1 MPSNVAAF
9 LNVRASIPP
18 SLSDKKPAQPDQEET
33 CWLHPLLPFWYSHL
47 ICTASANK
55 YRKGPTSPSW
65 PATSLKFVFS
75 PDLYYKIQV
84 AVYKQWNRPSMTVVI
99 GIQFGIH
106 GSFSAGTCN
115 ISGNH
120 VLEGDHWSSLGHCRP
135 SLGSGDDQSASKI
148 EFKLSFQN

>member
-65 PATSLKFVFS
+65 PATSLQLVFS
-75 PDLYYKIQV
+75 PDLYCKIQV
-84 AVYKQWNRPSMTVVI
+84 AVYKQWNRPSMTIVI
-99 GIQFGIH
+99 GIQFGIHH

-120 VLEGDHWSSLGHCRP
+120 VLDGRSLIISRP
-135 SLGSGDDQSASKI
+135 LPAFVGIVGWCPHLK
-148 EFKLSFQN
+148 

>member
-1 MPSNVAAF
+1 MPSNAF

-65 PATSLKFVFS
+65 PATSLQLVFS
-75 PDLYYKIQV
+75 PDLYCKIQV
-84 AVYKQWNRPSMTVVI
+84 AVYKQWLSSLAYSLAYMGRSRQGPAIFQAIM
-99 GIQFGIH
+99 
-106 GSFSAGTCN
+106 CWM
-115 ISGNH
+115 
-120 VLEGDHWSSLGHCRP
+120 GDHWSSLGHCRP
-135 SLGSGDDQSASKI
+135 SLGSSGDDHWSLTSPHQK
-148 EFKLSFQN
+148 